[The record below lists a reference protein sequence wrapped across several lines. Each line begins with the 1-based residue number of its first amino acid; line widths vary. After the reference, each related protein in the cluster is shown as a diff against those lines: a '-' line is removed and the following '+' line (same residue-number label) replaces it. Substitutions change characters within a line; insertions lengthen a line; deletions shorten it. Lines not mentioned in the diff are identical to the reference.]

1 MDEIMERWEKFENY
15 VNANVEA
22 WIKDYN
28 LTDVQVKA
36 IYDSI
41 EGLKALDFDPA
52 SLPDYYTVV
61 CPC

>member
-1 MDEIMERWEKFENY
+1 MDEIMEHWEKFENY
-15 VNANVEA
+15 VNANIEA

-41 EGLKALDFDPA
+41 EGLKALGFDPA
-52 SLPDYYTVV
+52 SLPDYNVV